1 MSTVA
6 ESIIR
11 QDIEE
16 VWNSSGSLD
25 VIDDIVSD
33 DFVFY
38 DPMGVAEIRGPDE
51 YRKFAEWFRT
61 AFANMVSE
69 IEETIAEDDRVAA
82 RVTLRATHEGEFLG
96 IKPTNQDV
104 ELKGIVIEHIE
115 DEKIKNKYINDD
127 RLTFFAQLGAVE
139 PPEEVITSR

>member
-1 MSTVA
+1 MSTAA

-11 QDIEE
+11 QDIGE

-25 VIDDIVSD
+25 IIDEIVAE

-38 DPMGVAEIRGPDE
+38 DPMGFAEIRGPDE
-51 YRKFAEWFRT
+51 YRKFAERFRA
-61 AFANMVSE
+61 AFANMGTE
-69 IEETIAEDDRVAA
+69 IEEIIAKDDRVAA
-82 RVTLRATHEGEFLG
+82 RVTMRATHEGEFIG
-96 IKPTNQDV
+96 IEPTNREV

-115 DEKIKNKYINDD
+115 DGKIKDKYINDD

-139 PPEEVITSR
+139 PPDELITSH